1 MSNLNRIEL
10 GADCDATLRAR
21 VAAFGPPL
29 GQSLECRGFYAEC
42 IDFDREN
49 VTFRPR
55 DSGEE
60 FTLPTSVFAYIPCV
74 GAVTYIDR
82 VHHRVLIHIP
92 DSPSI
97 VDGISGF
104 SRERT

>member
-10 GADCDATLRAR
+10 GADWDATFRAR
-21 VAAFGPPL
+21 LRAFGPLL
-29 GQSLECRGFYAEC
+29 GQPVECRGFYAEC

-55 DSGEE
+55 DGGEE
-60 FTLPTSVFAYIPCV
+60 FTLPTQVFAYIPCI

-82 VHHRVLIHIP
+82 VHHRVMIHIP
-92 DSPSI
+92 DSPSV
-97 VDGISGF
+97 VDGISGI
-104 SRERT
+104 SREHT